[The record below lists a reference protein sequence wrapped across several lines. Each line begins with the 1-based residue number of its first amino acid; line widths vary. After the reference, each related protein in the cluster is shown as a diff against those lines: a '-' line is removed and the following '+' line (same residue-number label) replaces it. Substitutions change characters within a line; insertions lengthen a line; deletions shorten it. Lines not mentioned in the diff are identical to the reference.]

1 MLICYLNNR
10 VLGYEKFTI
19 ITFSNADGAR
29 VGWGGFKKFKPI
41 STPRRDAGL
50 KFYPIP
56 ALSPLQG
63 GKNLRGAKR
72 ERGGLSE
79 TGQNCHP

>member
-1 MLICYLNNR
+1 MICYLNSR

-41 STPRRDAGL
+41 SAPPRGAGL

-56 ALSPLQG
+56 ALSSLRG
-63 GKNLRGAKR
+63 GENLRGAKR